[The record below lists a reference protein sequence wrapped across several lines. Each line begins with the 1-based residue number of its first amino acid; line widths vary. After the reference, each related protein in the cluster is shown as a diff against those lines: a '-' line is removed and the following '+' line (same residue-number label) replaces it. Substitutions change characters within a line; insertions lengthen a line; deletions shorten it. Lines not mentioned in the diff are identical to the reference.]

1 MVLNH
6 DCFRAMLLY
15 IETHCV
21 FEDTKRGRAMH
32 EVTFV
37 ELCRAEELNNY
48 SSEDKYYIVSMLFEG
63 GFVHGFVIPK
73 GRYHNFDIANIDG
86 LTMKGHEMA
95 DNIHN
100 ETIWN
105 NTKSKLKGAGRISL
119 SIFSQIV
126 GETAAAYSKKMM
138 NLE

>member
-6 DCFRAMLLY
+6 DCFRAVLLY

-37 ELCRAEELNNY
+37 ELCRAEELKDY
-48 SSEDKYYIVSMLFEG
+48 SDEDKLYTVSMLFEG
-63 GFVHGFVIPK
+63 NFVRGYVIPK
-73 GRYHNFDIANIDG
+73 DCYHNFKIAIIDG
-86 LTMKGHEMA
+86 LTMIGHEMA

-100 ETIWN
+100 DTIWN
-105 NTKSKLKGAGRISL
+105 NTKSKLKGVGRISL

-138 NLE
+138 GIE

>member
-1 MVLNH
+1 MTVLELC
-6 DCFRAMLLY
+6 CFILKPIVYLKIQNVEGLCMKLL
-15 IETHCV
+15 
-21 FEDTKRGRAMH
+21 
-32 EVTFV
+32 